1 MFKSLRF
8 NLYAHRATLPLL
20 MALMA
25 GVAAVNALQFD
36 SETTRNITGYFFG
49 NTVAYMLMMPFLLM
63 TFSLTNMVRMAL
75 NFGQT
80 RKSLAVDLAAINLV
94 LTLALCAVIY
104 AEGQLAARMAT
115 GAWMDVPARLTVGI
129 GLMAWALASMGALI
143 AMLGTRFGWR
153 GWVGGF
159 SALVLG
165 VTALVAAAVLLES
178 VPAPVAQVLAYLM
191 LAEGAA
197 AMAVRVGA
205 AGLVWLVCHG
215 AVWLLLRRYCAN

>member
-20 MALMA
+20 MTLIA

-129 GLMAWALASMGALI
+129 GLLAWALASVGALI

-153 GWVGGF
+153 GWVGGLA
-159 SALVLG
+159 ALVLG
-165 VTALVAAAVLLES
+165 ITALVAAAVLLES

-197 AMAVRVGA
+197 AMAVRVGV

>member
-20 MALMA
+20 MALVA

-36 SETTRNITGYFFG
+36 SETTRSITGYFFG

-129 GLMAWALASMGALI
+129 GLLAWALASVGALI

-153 GWVGGF
+153 GWVGGLA
-159 SALVLG
+159 ALVLG
-165 VTALVAAAVLLES
+165 IIALVAAAVLLES